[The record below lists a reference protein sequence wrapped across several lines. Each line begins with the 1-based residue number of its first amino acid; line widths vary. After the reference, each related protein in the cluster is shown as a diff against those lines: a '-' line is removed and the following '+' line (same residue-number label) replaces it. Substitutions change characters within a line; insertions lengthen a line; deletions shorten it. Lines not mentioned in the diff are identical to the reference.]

1 MGPWK
6 MNARVAHRV
15 EEMALETRKEGEW
28 VEEADTL
35 ADQAEELEQEES
47 PLVQ

>member
-1 MGPWK
+1 M
-6 MNARVAHRV
+6 ARMM

-28 VEEADTL
+28 VEVADML
-35 ADQAEELEQEES
+35 ADQAKELEQEES